1 MLMTS
6 CKKYEALLL
15 EKLYG
20 GLAARQEQEL
30 ARHLAS
36 CPSCRATL
44 ASFQEIK
51 QTLGAPRRP
60 ELPAHVWEGFWDR
73 LRDRM
78 AQEPAPQPRRQWRF
92 SLGPARWLPALQFA
106 AAAVLVLL
114 GVFIGRNFWRS
125 EEAPVTAKS
134 PTLSTAL
141 PVTEAEARSSLLLER
156 SKILLIGVVNE
167 DFSSA
172 SAADLKRQR
181 QVSHALLAETRELRA
196 ELRTT
201 PDRRM
206 LQLLD
211 QLEVVLLQI
220 ANLEVEHDLSAVEF
234 VREGINREGLLL
246 KINLEELARQSPAIT
261 PKRESGRRAL

>member
-1 MLMTS
+1 MTS

-20 GLAARQEQEL
+20 GLAAQQAQEL

-36 CPSCRATL
+36 CPGCRATL

-60 ELPAHVWEGFWDR
+60 ELPAHYWEGFWER

-78 AQEPAPQPRRQWRF
+78 AQEPEPQPRVSWRF
-92 SLGPARWLPALQFA
+92 SLVPARWLPALQFA
-106 AAAVLVLL
+106 AAAALVLL
-114 GVFIGRNFWRS
+114 GIFIGRNFWGS
-125 EEAPVTAKS
+125 AEAPVTAS
-134 PTLSTAL
+134 APPLSTAL

-167 DFSSA
+167 DFSTA
-172 SAADLKRQR
+172 SAADFKRQR
-181 QVSHALLAETRELRA
+181 RVSHALLAETRELRA
-196 ELRTT
+196 DLRAT
-201 PDRRM
+201 PDRRL

-220 ANLEVEHDLSAVEF
+220 ANLEIEHDLSAVEF

-246 KINLEELARQSPAIT
+246 KINLEELARQSPAKT
-261 PKRESGRRAL
+261 PQRESGRRAL